1 MDQDRGVHRDNG
13 DHVAGAVGLAADRLA
28 PRRRRLTLVVLAV
41 AVALALCVGL
51 AATFATA
58 AHGMRTVFVSNSGSG
73 GGIES
78 ITAFSVSSD
87 GSLVPS
93 PVVPVGDRPEGTAVT
108 PDARFLYVATS
119 ITAGVRGYAIGA
131 GGALTEVP
139 GSPFASGGLSTTG
152 VAVTPSGNR
161 LLVTNRGSGDGS
173 VAVYDINQATGALTK
188 VVGSPFAVAGLEDP
202 SGIAIAPNGGRAF
215 VAGDAGATFDP
226 VVAVLDINQTT
237 GALSQV
243 AGSPFASGGE
253 NSFPAVISP
262 DGGRLFIGNV
272 QLGSSTISVLD
283 VNQATGALTPVMG
296 SPFAAAGRAPIGLA
310 LAPDGK
316 RLFSAER
323 VLVPP
328 GASTDGVAV
337 YDIANNGTLT
347 AIAGS
352 PFTSGGGRTE
362 AVATTPNGQ
371 RVYGPANAN
380 PGVVEGFSIGAAGA
394 LAPLTGSPYPTGDKF
409 AGFLSI
415 AMTPSQ
421 TPRPAFVVSSAGVGQ
436 AGSFDASATTV
447 PGGRATRFDWSFGDG
462 TTLPNGGATPQH
474 TYGSPGTYTVGL
486 TVTNDCSDAASF
498 VGDTVF
504 TGQTAH
510 CNGSPQATATRTLD
524 TGLGLSG
531 PTITLK
537 GKKTQKGSKLV
548 RVKVTVDEAATV
560 AGTGTIKVP
569 LVKGSAATAK
579 KKKSKLRSQTKDAAP
594 GDTVTLKLKLK
605 KKAKRL
611 TKKAQRKGKKPKAK
625 VTVTATDAAGN
636 ESQAKRK
643 IKLKKK

>member
-1 MDQDRGVHRDNG
+1 VDQHWAVRRDND

-28 PRRRRLTLVVLAV
+28 PRRRLTLVVLAV
-41 AVALALCVGL
+41 AAALALCVGL
-51 AATFATA
+51 AVTFATA

-78 ITAFSVSSD
+78 ITPFSVNSD

-93 PVVPVGDRPEGTAVT
+93 PVVAVGDRPEGTAVT

-119 ITAGVRGYAIGA
+119 QTAGVRGYAIGS

-139 GSPFASGGLSTTG
+139 GSPFASGGINTTG

-161 LLVTNRGSGDGS
+161 LLVTNRGSGAGS
-173 VAVYDINQATGALTK
+173 VAVYDINQATGALTP
-188 VVGSPFAVAGLEDP
+188 VAGSPFAVAGLEDP
-202 SGIAIAPNGGRAF
+202 SGVAIAPGGVRAF
-215 VAGDAGATFDP
+215 VAGDVAGATFDP
-226 VVAVLDINQTT
+226 VVAGLKINQTT
-237 GALSQV
+237 GALNQV
-243 AGSPFASGGE
+243 AGSPFASGGK

-272 QLGSSTISVLD
+272 QGGSPTISVLD
-283 VNQATGALTPVMG
+283 VNQATGALMPVAG
-296 SPFAAAGRAPIGLA
+296 SPFAAVGRAPIGLA
-310 LAPDGK
+310 LSPDGT

-323 VLVPP
+323 DA
-328 GASTDGVAV
+328 GAGGGVSV
-337 YDIANNGTLT
+337 YDIAGNGTLT

-362 AVATTPNGQ
+362 AVATTPDGQ
-371 RVYGPANAN
+371 RVYGFANAN
-380 PGVVEGFSIGAAGA
+380 PSVVEGFSIGAAGA
-394 LAPLTGSPYPTGDKF
+394 LAALTGSPYPTGDKF

-421 TPRPAFVVSSAGVGQ
+421 TPRPAFVVSSVGGGQ
-436 AGSFDASATTV
+436 ASSFDASAATTV

-474 TYGSPGTYTVGL
+474 TYSSPGTYTVGL

-524 TGLGLSG
+524 TVLGLSG

-537 GKKTQKGSKLV
+537 GKKTQKRSKLV
-548 RVKVTVDEAATV
+548 KVKVTVDEAATV

-569 LVKGSAATAK
+569 VVKGSATVAK
-579 KKKSKLRSQTKDAAP
+579 KKKSKLKGRTKDAAP
-594 GDTVTLKLKLK
+594 GETVTLKLKLRKQAK
-605 KKAKRL
+605 KL

-625 VTVTATDAAGN
+625 VKVTATDAAGN
-636 ESQAKRK
+636 KSSAKRK

>member
-1 MDQDRGVHRDNG
+1 VDRDREVHRDND

-28 PRRRRLTLVVLAV
+28 PRRPRLTLVVLAV

-51 AATFATA
+51 AVTFATA
-58 AHGMRTVFVSNSGSG
+58 AHGMRTVFVSNSGSN

-78 ITAFSVSSD
+78 ITPFSVNSD

-119 ITAGVRGYAIGA
+119 QTAGVRGYSIAS
-131 GGALTEVP
+131 GGALTEVA
-139 GSPFASGGLSTTG
+139 GSPFASGGLTTTG

-161 LLVTNRGSGDGS
+161 LLVTNRGSGAGS
-173 VAVYDINQATGALTK
+173 VAVYDINQATGTLTS
-188 VVGSPFAVAGLEDP
+188 VAGSPFAVAELEDP

-243 AGSPFASGGE
+243 AGSPFLSGGK

-262 DGGRLFIGNV
+262 DGERLFIGNV
-272 QLGSSTISVLD
+272 QGGSPTISVLD
-283 VNQATGALTPVMG
+283 VSPATGALTPVTG
-296 SPFAAAGRAPIGLA
+296 SPFASVAAGPIGLA
-310 LAPDGK
+310 LAPDGT

-323 VLVPP
+323 V
-328 GASTDGVAV
+328 GAGGGVSV
-337 YDIANNGTLT
+337 YDIGGNGALT
-347 AIAGS
+347 AVAGS
-352 PFTSGGGRTE
+352 PFSSGGGRTE
-362 AVATTPNGQ
+362 ATATTPDGE
-371 RVYGPANAN
+371 RVYGSANST
-380 PGVVEGFSIGAAGA
+380 PGLVAGFSIGAAGA

-409 AGFLSI
+409 PNFLSI

-421 TPRPAFVVSSAGVGQ
+421 TPRPAFVVSSAGDGQ
-436 AGSFDASATTV
+436 ASSFDASAATTV

-474 TYGSPGTYTVGL
+474 TYGSPGTYAVDL
-486 TVTNDCSDAASF
+486 TVTNDCSDAAGF

-510 CNGSPQATATRTLD
+510 CNGSPRATACRTLD
-524 TGLGLSG
+524 TVLGLSG

-548 RVKVTVDEAATV
+548 KVKVKVDEAATV
-560 AGTGTIKVP
+560 AGSGTIKVP
-569 LVKGSAATAK
+569 VVKGSAAAAK
-579 KKKSKLRSQTKDAAP
+579 KKKSKLKGKTKDAAACE
-594 GDTVTLKLKLK
+594 TVILKLKLK
-605 KKAKRL
+605 KKARKL
-611 TKKAQRKGKKPKAK
+611 TRKAQRKGKKPKAK
-625 VTVTATDAAGN
+625 VRITATDAAGN
-636 ESQAKRK
+636 ERQAKRK
-643 IKLKKK
+643 IRLKKK